1 MASFRSLTLKEML
14 EIKVE
19 EYEQF
24 GFEQAA
30 MLLNTLRA
38 ARIYDLGLL

>member
-1 MASFRSLTLKEML
+1 MASFRSLTVKEML
-14 EIKVE
+14 EHKAE

-30 MLLNTLRA
+30 MLLNTLRT
-38 ARIYDLGLL
+38 ARIYE